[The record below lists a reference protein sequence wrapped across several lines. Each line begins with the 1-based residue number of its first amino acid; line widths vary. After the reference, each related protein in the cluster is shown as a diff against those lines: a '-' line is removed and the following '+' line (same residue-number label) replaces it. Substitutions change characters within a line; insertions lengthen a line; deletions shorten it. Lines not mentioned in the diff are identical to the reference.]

1 MENENFNKLPLMI
14 KDAIKMYASESSMNH
29 LTLFNNIKKSTGSI
43 QSLSKIFEI
52 PEIDETGCPSSS
64 KS

>member
-1 MENENFNKLPLMI
+1 MENESFNKLPLMI

-52 PEIDETGCPSSS
+52 PEIVISAIKEV
-64 KS
+64 

>member
-43 QSLSKIFEI
+43 QSISKIFEI
-52 PEIDETGCPSSS
+52 PEIVISAIKEV
-64 KS
+64 

>member
-1 MENENFNKLPLMI
+1 MENESFNKLPLMI
-14 KDAIKMYASESSMNH
+14 KDAIKMYASESAMNH

-52 PEIDETGCPSSS
+52 PEIVISAIKEV
-64 KS
+64 